1 MILNDL
7 EIAKL
12 AAKQNMINPYFPE
25 LIRLLDYATY
35 ETSKAISWGQSSFG
49 YDIRLAYE
57 PIKIFRHIPGVIT
70 DPKDFN
76 PILLEEVEQPNYR
89 EFGRDFRTSYQIHQ
103 NKIHIYHN
111 TVIEKNSFDYSDA
124 EENYFILPAHSYALG
139 VSVEQFNI
147 PRNITAICL
156 GKSTY
161 ARCGIL
167 INVTPLES
175 EWKGYLTIE
184 ISNISPSPCRIYL
197 NEGIAQLLFFQG
209 NEPKISYNDRKGK
222 YQDQP
227 KAVVLPTG

>member
-7 EIAKL
+7 EIKEL
-12 AAKQNMINPYFPE
+12 ATKQKMIDPYSE
-25 LIRLLDYATY
+25 YLVNLLDYAQHDI
-35 ETSKAISWGQSSFG
+35 SKAISWGQSSFG
-49 YDIRLAYE
+49 YDIRLAYS

-76 PILLEEVEQPNYR
+76 PILLEEVRSPDYSQSERSYR
-89 EFGRDFRTSYQIHQ
+89 NWYVVHQ
-103 NKIHIYHN
+103 TDVHIYHN
-111 TVIEKNSFDYSDA
+111 ETIERHDEDNDA
-124 EENYFILPAHSYALG
+124 DESYFILPAHSYALG
-139 VSVEQFNI
+139 VSVEQFNM
-147 PRNITAICL
+147 PRNVTSICL

-209 NEPKISYNDRKGK
+209 NEPKTSYNDRKGK
-222 YQDQP
+222 YQNQP
-227 KAVVLPTG
+227 DTVTLPIG

>member
-7 EIAKL
+7 EIKEL
-12 AAKQNMINPYFPE
+12 ATKSKMIDPYSDQS
-25 LIRLLDYATY
+25 IRLLDYAQY

-57 PIKIFRHIPGVIT
+57 PVKIFRHIPGIIT
-70 DPKDFN
+70 DPKSFN
-76 PILLEEVEQPNYR
+76 PLLLEEVEQMNYNLCS
-89 EFGRDFRTSYQIHQ
+89 RDFRDSSDIHQ
-103 NKIHIYHN
+103 NKVHIYHD
-111 TVIEKNSFDYSDA
+111 TKIEKYGSDYSDVT
-124 EENYFILPAHSYALG
+124 EEYFILPAHSYALG
-139 VSVEQFNI
+139 VSVEKFNM
-147 PRNITAICL
+147 PRDITAICL

-197 NEGIAQLLFFQG
+197 NEGIAQLLFLQG
-209 NEPKISYNDRKGK
+209 NTPKISYNDRRGK

-227 KAVVLPTG
+227 QTVILPR